1 MADSRIPAD
10 VNDAV
15 YQLVKAYGADRLS
28 AKTGTPAGTIHNK
41 ANPHETSHHKP
52 TLSDILIWT
61 QITGDYRVVQALC
74 RALDGCFVALHTRQY
89 ATDVELLELVL
100 QRDRQ
105 QADFADALLISLSD
119 GTISAAD
126 YQACRKEGFEVIT
139 AWLELLGRLEGMVD
153 AR

>member
-41 ANPHETSHHKP
+41 ANPNDTSHHKP

-61 QITGDYRVVQALC
+61 QITGDYQVVQALC

-105 QADFADALLISLSD
+105 QAEFADALLASLSD
-119 GTISAAD
+119 GSISAD
-126 YQACRKEGFEVIT
+126 DFKACRREGFEVIT
-139 AWLELLGRLEGMVD
+139 AWLELLGRLEGMID
-153 AR
+153 AH

>member
-15 YQLVKAYGADRLS
+15 YRLVKAYGADRLS

-41 ANPHETSHHKP
+41 ANPHDTGHHKP
-52 TLSDILIWT
+52 TLSDVLIWT
-61 QITGDYRVVQALC
+61 QITHDYQVVEALC
-74 RALDGCFVALHTRQY
+74 RALDGVFVPLHSRQY
-89 ATDVELLELVL
+89 ASDVELLELVL

-105 QADFADALLISLSD
+105 QAEFADALLAGLSD
-119 GTISAAD
+119 GTISD
-126 YQACRKEGFEVIT
+126 DDFQACRKEGFDVIT

-153 AR
+153 AK

>member
-1 MADSRIPAD
+1 
-10 VNDAV
+10 VVGN
-15 YQLVKAYGADRLS
+15 
-28 AKTGTPAGTIHNK
+28 PAGTIHNK
-41 ANPHETSHHKP
+41 ANPHDTGHHKP

-61 QITGDYRVVQALC
+61 QIAGDYRVVQALC

-100 QRDRQ
+100 QRDGK